1 MTTSD
6 LSSLDVSSLSS
17 VTGGGALHAAG
28 EAFGFGAGVAVTG
41 ALALSSKWREQVPG
55 QPAGFER
62 RHESVVG
69 PKIAGYAN
77 GLSEGPWKELT
88 QGVAA
93 GATAAPGWSYR
104 HGL

>member
-1 MTTSD
+1 MMPSTFSQLD
-6 LSSLDVSSLSS
+6 DSSLAS
-17 VTGGGALHAAG
+17 VTGGGALHTAG

-41 ALALSSKWREQVPG
+41 ALAMSAKWREQSPG
-55 QPAGFER
+55 RPEGFER

-69 PKIAGYAN
+69 PKIANYAN
-77 GLSEGPWKELT
+77 GLAAGPWKELT
-88 QGVAA
+88 SGVAA